1 MDEKELSKYYH
12 LKLEIQDLEDS
23 IKEFGYGIKSP
34 QFDKIQVGSSHINS
48 SIQERLLELQS
59 RLIDKRLTA
68 LEQYLKI
75 ETYIEEIED
84 VEIRNI
90 ARCRFLK
97 LMNWEEIGN
106 KLYQDRTTVSK
117 KLRKYISHN
126 SHK

>member
-34 QFDKIQVGSSHINS
+34 QFDKIQVGSSHVNK
-48 SIQERLLELQS
+48 SIQEKIMELQS

-84 VEIRNI
+84 IEIRNI

-117 KLRKYISHN
+117 KLRRYLKKN
-126 SHK
+126 N

>member
-1 MDEKELSKYYH
+1 MDERELSKYYH

-23 IKEFGYGIKSP
+23 IKEFGYGIKST
-34 QFDKIQVGSSHINS
+34 QFDKVLVGSSHTNS
-48 SIQERLLELQS
+48 SIQEKLLELQS

-97 LMNWEEIGN
+97 LMNWDEIGE
-106 KLYQDRTTVSK
+106 KMYQDRTTCSK
-117 KLRKYISHN
+117 KLRRYISHN

>member
-12 LKLEIQDLEDS
+12 LKIEIQDLEDS

-84 VEIRNI
+84 I
-90 ARCRFLK
+90 CYY
-97 LMNWEEIGN
+97 EEE
-106 KLYQDRTTVSK
+106 L
-117 KLRKYISHN
+117 
-126 SHK
+126 